1 MADAAYGA
9 YGPFEQ
15 LNTETKDIFAQAM
28 HGHVGEGYTPLLVAT
43 QIVSGANYIYI
54 CNVVVHNAPPF
65 PAEVIIFKPLKG
77 PPHVVSIKRFS

>member
-1 MADAAYGA
+1 M
-9 YGPFEQ
+9 Q
-15 LNTETKDIFAQAM
+15 LM
-28 HGHVGEGYTPLLVAT
+28 GHMVPSNNQTQKPKISFTPLLVAT

-54 CNVVVHNAPPF
+54 CNVVVPNAPPF